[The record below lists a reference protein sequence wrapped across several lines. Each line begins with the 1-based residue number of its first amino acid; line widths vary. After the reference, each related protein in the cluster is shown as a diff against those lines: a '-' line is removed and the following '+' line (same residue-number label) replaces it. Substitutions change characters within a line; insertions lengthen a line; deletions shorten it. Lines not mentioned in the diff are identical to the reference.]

1 MRDRQGERVEGG
13 GKKEWGEKLLH
24 LFIFSPGF
32 MLHWSLQSALCFQ
45 RLGAL
50 EILIIIFIIC

>member
-1 MRDRQGERVEGG
+1 MRDRQGEGVGRGSG
-13 GKKEWGEKLLH
+13 GEKLLH

-50 EILIIIFIIC
+50 EILIIIFIVC